1 MEKTF
6 EIKGYGTVEV
16 KSDGLLFR
24 LQINEKYYTFL
35 VSPERSINDYLNA
48 IDKTLKTLQI
58 SKNDRANI
66 LRVTAE
72 IMPELSKFDVVK
84 QKLYVPFWYDPIT
97 NQVFEAVRINE
108 KDVFLYYDGGFK
120 IAEWIDIERKR
131 IMPEQYMHPYVFAAL
146 PDSEPLK
153 LTDLYNEVY
162 EIFSDYFYHS
172 DKRVHEFLSLYIIHS
187 YMVSKSIGTVFV
199 WLIGAKRTGKTT
211 VQLIAES
218 LGYRP
223 IAGVGPS
230 EAAIYR
236 TIGYEVEYGPL
247 IIIKEFERA
256 SELMKEISR
265 EGDIPGS
272 TVPRTDKEG
281 ERMVVRYYHVYGSK
295 IVASNRLHGDEA
307 DMDRYHIIKT
317 EHGNP
322 NKPRSDL
329 YREQSVVEKINDI
342 RNKLL
347 LWKLANFSTFK
358 VPARDNIIKDG
369 RDWEHYGGII
379 TLAGMISPELQKE
392 MYDYVLEAIKEKAED
407 EQNSV
412 VALTAKAI
420 LGLAELK
427 KEILGIDNIKIIR
440 IPFNEIW
447 QKLAEDCTPIT
458 DPHTGDIEK
467 LQCPD
472 GKILTYTS
480 LGKLIQEQLFGKSER
495 WYENKVRIRGYSWTI
510 DDLAKLKNL
519 AAVGTGGTDG
529 TGFSKID
536 AKNQTNLII
545 NETDNNDP
553 KNTPKN
559 DGLSPQKPVPSVLP
573 VPTATS
579 NPNDPNQNNQLDG
592 IADMYKSEASPYPEE
607 RALSNFIIIV
617 TKDGKKLYKCGQC
630 QKLFADLDQ
639 AKAHKC
645 SILQMK

>member
-16 KSDGLLFR
+16 KSDGLLFK
-24 LQINEKYYTFL
+24 LQINGEYYTFI
-35 VSPERSINDYLNA
+35 VSPERSFNDSLNA

-66 LRVTAE
+66 LRAIAE
-72 IMPELSKFDVVK
+72 IMPALSKFDIVK
-84 QKLYVPFWYDPIT
+84 QKLYVPFWYDPILGQT
-97 NQVFEAVRINE
+97 FEAVRIGG
-108 KDVFLYYDGGFK
+108 KDVFLYYDAGGFK
-120 IAEWIDIERKR
+120 ITEWVDTESER
-131 IMPEQYMHPYVFAAL
+131 IMPVQYMHPYIFAAL
-146 PDSEPLK
+146 PDYSEPLK
-153 LTDLYNEVY
+153 LSDIYNEVY

-172 DKRVHEFLSLYIIHS
+172 DKRVHKFLSLYIIHS
-187 YMVSKSIGTVFV
+187 YLVSKSIGTVFI
-199 WLIGAKRTGKTT
+199 WLIGAKRKGKTT
-211 VQLIAES
+211 VQEISEA

-223 IAGVGPS
+223 VSGVGPS

-236 TIGYEVEYGPL
+236 TLGYEVEYGPL

-272 TVPRTDKEG
+272 VVPRTDKEG
-281 ERMVVRYYHVYGSK
+281 ERMVVRNYHVYGSK

-317 EHGNP
+317 EHGKP

-329 YREQSVVEKINDI
+329 YRNPSVIEKLNDL

-347 LWKLANFSTFK
+347 LWKLVNFSTFT
-358 VPARDNIIKDG
+358 VPPQDDKITEG

-392 MYDYVLEAIKEKAED
+392 MYEYILEIINEKTED

-412 VALTAKAI
+412 VALTAKAV
-420 LGLAELK
+420 LSLAEK
-427 KEILGIDNIKIIR
+427 QKELIGIDNIKRVR
-440 IPFNEIW
+440 IPFADIW

-458 DPHTGDIEK
+458 DQRTGDIIK
-467 LQCPD
+467 LQAPD

-480 LGKLIQEQLFGKSER
+480 LGKLIKEQLFGHKEL
-495 WYENKVRIRGYSWTI
+495 WKENQIVYRGYSWSSE
-510 DDLAKLKNL
+510 DLEKLKAL
-519 AAVGTGGTDG
+519 VTGVTEV

-545 NETDNNDP
+545 NETNSANP
-553 KNTPKN
+553 QNTPKN
-559 DGLSPQKPVPSVLP
+559 DDLNPQKPVTLGTP
-573 VPTATS
+573 VTDKID
-579 NPNDPNQNNQLDG
+579 DPNPTYQVDG

-607 RALSNFIIIV
+607 RQLNNFVIIIA
-617 TKDGKKLYKCGQC
+617 KDGKKFYKCGNC
-630 QKLFADLDQ
+630 QKIFADLDQ

-645 SILQMK
+645 SILQMM

>member
-66 LRVTAE
+66 LRVIAE
-72 IMPELSKFDVVK
+72 IMPELSKFDLVK
-84 QKLYVPFWYDPIT
+84 QKLYVPFWYDPRT

-108 KDVFLYYDGGFK
+108 KDVFLYYDDGFK
-120 IAEWIDIERKR
+120 IAEWVDTERKR
-131 IMPEQYMHPYVFAAL
+131 IMPEQYMYPYDFVSL
-146 PDSEPLK
+146 PENLEPPK

-162 EIFSDYFYHS
+162 EIFKDYFYHS
-172 DKRVHEFLSLYIIHS
+172 DPRVHEFLSLYIIHS
-187 YMVSKSIGTVFV
+187 YMVSRSIGTVFV

-211 VQLIAES
+211 VQEISEK

-223 IAGVGPS
+223 VSGVAPS
-230 EAAIYR
+230 EPAIYR
-236 TIGYEVEYGPL
+236 TLGYEVEYAPL
-247 IIIKEFERA
+247 VIIKEFERA

-272 TVPRTDKEG
+272 TVPRADKEG
-281 ERMVVRYYHVYGSK
+281 ERMVVRNYHVYGSK

-329 YREQSVVEKINDI
+329 YREQSVIEKINDI

-347 LWKLANFSTFK
+347 LWKIVNLSTFK

-379 TLAGMISPELQKE
+379 TLAGMISPELKQE
-392 MYDYVLEAIKEKAED
+392 MYDYVLEIIKEKTED

-420 LGLAELK
+420 LDLAEK
-427 KEILGIDNIKIIR
+427 QKELIGIDNITRVR

-458 DPHTGDIEK
+458 DPRTGDIVK
-467 LQCPD
+467 LQAPD
-472 GKILTYTS
+472 GKVLTYTS
-480 LGKLIQEQLFGKSER
+480 LGKLIKEQLFGHKELWR
-495 WYENKVRIRGYSWTI
+495 EGQLVFKGYSWTI
-510 DDLAKLKNL
+510 DELEKLKTF
-519 AAVGTGGTDG
+519 VTSVTSV
-529 TGFSKID
+529 TGFKQTD
-536 AKNQTNLII
+536 TKNQTDIII

-553 KNTPKN
+553 QNAPKN
-559 DGLSPQKPVPSVLP
+559 NSINPQKPVTAVTP
-573 VPTATS
+573 VTDNA
-579 NPNDPNQNNQLDG
+579 NDPNQNNPDG
-592 IADMYKSEASPYPEE
+592 VADTYKSEASPDPEE

-617 TKDGKKLYKCGQC
+617 TKDGKKFYKCGNC
-630 QKLFADLDQ
+630 QKIFADLDQ
-639 AKAHKC
+639 AKAHAC
-645 SILQMK
+645 GGQGA